1 MKKFLSVSFLIGLL
15 GIPFLSSASEV
26 DLLIPDLHSSYF
38 ANLGLDGWRLLFYGI
53 IIVLLGMGFG
63 LKQYLTI
70 KKIPVHKAMSDVS
83 HIIYTTCK
91 TYLKQQGKFL
101 IILFLIIG
109 TAIFYYFFGLSH
121 LALPKVILILGR
133 SVLGVL

>member
-1 MKKFLSVSFLIGLL
+1 MILLINFIRMKKFLSASFLIGLL

-26 DLLIPDLHSSYF
+26 DLLVPDLHSSVF
-38 ANLGLDGWRLLFYGI
+38 ANLGIDGRWLLFFGIVI
-53 IIVLLGMGFG
+53 IILGMVFG
-63 LKQYLTI
+63 LKQYLSI
-70 KKIPVHKAMSDVS
+70 RKLPVHKAMSDVS

-109 TAIFYYFFGLSH
+109 TAIFYYFY
-121 LALPKVILILGR
+121 
-133 SVLGVL
+133 

>member
-1 MKKFLSVSFLIGLL
+1 MKKFLSVSLLLGLL

-26 DLLIPDLHSSYF
+26 DLLIPNLHSSHF

-53 IIVLLGMGFG
+53 IIILLGMGFG
-63 LKQYLTI
+63 LKQYLNI

-109 TAIFYYFFGLSH
+109 TAIFYYFFGLNH
-121 LALPKVILILGR
+121 LALPKVILILSW